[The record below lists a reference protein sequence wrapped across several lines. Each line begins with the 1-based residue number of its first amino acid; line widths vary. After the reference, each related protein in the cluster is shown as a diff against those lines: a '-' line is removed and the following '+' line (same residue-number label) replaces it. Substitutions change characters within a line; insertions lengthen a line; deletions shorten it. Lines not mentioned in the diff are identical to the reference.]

1 MAGMGRDAEYRDTIK
16 RKIHQSK
23 RVELARDDGLWG
35 LYQEG
40 RKYYVS
46 AFDPSGTSINNAEFL
61 SLAEAIIYLSRLFR
75 VQGWYK

>member
-1 MAGMGRDAEYRDTIK
+1 MARMGRDAEYRDTIRRRIK
-16 RKIHQSK
+16 QPR

-46 AFDPSGTSINNAEFL
+46 AFDPSGTDINHGEFANL
-61 SLAEAIIYLSRLFR
+61 SEAIIYLSRLFR
-75 VQGWYK
+75 IQGWYK

>member
-1 MAGMGRDAEYRDTIK
+1 MKDKEDRFYRKK
-16 RKIHQSK
+16 RMNHPK

-61 SLAEAIIYLSRLFR
+61 SLAEAIIYLGRLFCI
-75 VQGWYK
+75 QGWYK

>member
-1 MAGMGRDAEYRDTIK
+1 MGRNAEYRDAIR
-16 RKIHQSK
+16 RKVRQPK

-46 AFDPSGTSINNAEFL
+46 AFDPSGTSVNNAEFIN
-61 SLAEAIIYLSRLFR
+61 LAEAIIYLGKLFC